1 MKRKGNVNMRIAYVV
16 PGPMSK
22 TSMGAT
28 EMRRREQL
36 LNSWAFQG
44 TKVSVVDVPNG
55 PASIESAYEE
65 AMCVPATI
73 DLIMKCEQEG
83 FDAAIIGCFGDPG
96 LEAAREMVTMPVV
109 GPCESSLLL
118 AAGLGH
124 KFSILTIFDSMAAGQ
139 ELLAYRAGVKAKLA
153 SVRATGIPVLDL
165 MKDPELTK
173 AKLTEV
179 ARECVQKDRAD
190 AFLFGCMTMS
200 FLDMADEISAAVG
213 APAVNAGKAALKHA
227 EMLVSMG
234 LSHSKTAFPMPA
246 KMKAG
251 QSVDTLRV
259 A

>member
-1 MKRKGNVNMRIAYVV
+1 MRIAYVV

-22 TSMGAT
+22 GPMGLK
-28 EMRRREQL
+28 EMRRREGL
-36 LNSWAFQG
+36 LNSWAFAG
-44 TKVSVVDVPNG
+44 TEVSVVDVPNG

-73 DLIMKCEQEG
+73 DKIMECERDG

-96 LEAAREMVTMPVV
+96 LEAARELATIPVI

-124 KFSILTIFDSMAAGQ
+124 KFSVLTIFESLIAGQ
-139 ELLAYRAGVKAKLA
+139 ELLAYRAGVLAKLA
-153 SVRATGIPVLDL
+153 SVRATGIPVLEL
-165 MKDPELTK
+165 MKDPEVTK
-173 AKLTEV
+173 KRLIEV
-179 ARECVQKDRAD
+179 ADACVKQDRAD

-200 FLDMADEISAAVG
+200 FLDMGDEIAAAVG

-234 LSHSKTAFPMPA
+234 ISHSKKAYPLPA
-246 KMKAG
+246 KMQAG
-251 QSVDTLRV
+251 QSFEALRV

>member
-1 MKRKGNVNMRIAYVV
+1 MRIAYVV

-22 TSMGAT
+22 GPMGSK
-28 EMRRREQL
+28 EMQRRQAL
-36 LNSWAFQG
+36 LNSWAFPG
-44 TKVSVVDVPNG
+44 TEVAVVDVANG

-65 AMCVPATI
+65 ALCVPATI
-73 DLIMKCEQEG
+73 DLIMKCERDG

-96 LEAAREMVTMPVV
+96 LEAARELTRMPVV

-124 KFSILTIFDSMAAGQ
+124 KFSILTIFDSLIAGQ
-139 ELLAYRAGVKAKLA
+139 ELLAHKAGVREKLA

-165 MKDPELTK
+165 MKDPQRTK
-173 AKLTEV
+173 TRLIEV
-179 ARECVQKDRAD
+179 AGQCVKLDRAD

-200 FLDMADEISAAVG
+200 FLDLADEISAAVG

-227 EMLVSMG
+227 ETLVSMG

-246 KMKAG
+246 KMQAG
-251 QSVDTLRV
+251 QTFETLRV